1 LAIAT
6 PKNQDGPNGNAED
19 VALVGDTVVFVYGL
33 GFVQAKATHHLH
45 KRTDLDDR
53 RWVSCTPDWCPAP
66 GYLEV
71 VLGDHLFYLGTPPG
85 SPALQDRRFVTKA
98 PLVGEDEGAS
108 VAVSGVLDAWIRQQ
122 PLHQLICVQQPPS
135 HILLN
140 AMLVD
145 TVPGFWLDIER
156 NRFGI

>member
-108 VAVSGVLDAWIRQQ
+108 VAVSGVRACPGRLDPTTATAPIDLRAATA
-122 PLHQLICVQQPPS
+122 VS
-135 HILLN
+135 HFAKRN
-140 AMLVD
+140 A
-145 TVPGFWLDIER
+145 R
-156 NRFGI
+156 RHSSRFLAGYREK